1 MYADDRLAV
10 IYDIDNPDGPDH
22 DFFHTLAVE
31 ADARTITDL
40 GCGTGIL
47 TVTLAG
53 PGRRVVGIDPAP
65 VMLKRASSRPGGDA
79 VEWVLG
85 TSERIETGASDLIIM
100 SGNVAMHIIGDDWT
114 QTLRDVA
121 RGLKPGGRLVFE
133 ARNPLAEAWRTWND
147 QLTEHDTPAGR
158 LRESATTGPPG
169 ADGVVTMHCHNEF
182 IDDGST
188 IDVDVRLQFR
198 SLEQVVSDL
207 AAARLEVINVW
218 RDWARTPFTNTPVEP
233 LMVFE
238 ARIGTAVR
246 DRLLTGVTGERS

>member
-1 MYADDRLAV
+1 MYDDDRLAV

-22 DFFHTLAVE
+22 DLFRTLAVE

-65 VMLKRASSRPGGDA
+65 VMLKRAASRPGGDA
-79 VEWVLG
+79 VEWALG

-147 QLTEHDTPAGR
+147 QLTQRDTPAGR
-158 LRESATTGPPG
+158 LRESATTDPPG